1 MNKWIITLLTVVIFL
16 LIVIFILQSDKQQV
30 QYKDQI
36 DSLNLE
42 SVILNHKRDSIS
54 HKIDT
59 VVIKLKENEIVY
71 KETTHSI
78 INNTV
83 NEDYIFF
90 VNYLKQ
96 HKERFDSIINSDS
109 IKVY

>member
-16 LIVIFILQSDKQQV
+16 LLVIFMLQPTKEI
-30 QYKDQI
+30 QYKEQI
-36 DSLNLE
+36 DSLDIE
-42 SVILNHKRDSIS
+42 SQILNYKRDSIS

-71 KETTHSI
+71 KETTHSV
-78 INNTV
+78 INNTI
-83 NEDYIFF
+83 NEDYVFF

-96 HKERFDSIINSDS
+96 NKERLDSIINSDS